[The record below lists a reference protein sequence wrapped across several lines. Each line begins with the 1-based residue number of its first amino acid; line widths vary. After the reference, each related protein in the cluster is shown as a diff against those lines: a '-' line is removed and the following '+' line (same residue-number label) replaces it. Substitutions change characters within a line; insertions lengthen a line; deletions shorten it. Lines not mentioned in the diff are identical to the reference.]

1 MMANL
6 APIARQRFFD
16 ANGDPLNA
24 GKLWTYAAGTDTPL
38 ASYSNAAGTEN
49 TNPVILDSQ
58 GYADVWIGTSSYK
71 FVLMNSADVIQWTK
85 DNIALPSVEGG
96 PTTGDIKPTIKT
108 VADSGWVLLNDTT
121 LGNSS
126 SGATGRANDD
136 TEALFTLLW
145 NNTANADCAVSSGRG
160 ASAAADFAANKTIAL
175 PKALGRAMGIYG
187 AGATLTSRALG
198 AIVGAETH
206 TLTTP
211 EMPSHTHLQDAH
223 THIQDGHAHDQRYS
237 LTGGVDPYPVGT
249 TSDTEGNGGVT
260 GTTIPTNQNTTA
272 VNQSTGGGGAHN
284 NMQPTFFINA
294 MIKL

>member
-1 MMANL
+1 MANL

-49 TNPVILDSQ
+49 ANPVILDSQ

-96 PTTGDIKPTIKT
+96 PTTGDVKLAFKL
-108 VADSGWVLLNDTT
+108 VADAGWVLLNDTT

-136 TEALFTLLW
+136 TEALFTHLW
-145 NNTANADCAVSSGRG
+145 TITDNANCAVSSGRG

-175 PKALGRAMGIYG
+175 PKSLGRAIAIYG
-187 AGATLTSRALG
+187 LGSGLTSRAI
-198 AIVGAETH
+198 AAVVGAETH
-206 TLTTP
+206 QLSTA
-211 EMPSHTHLQDAH
+211 EMPSHTHTQDAH
-223 THIQDGHAHDQRYS
+223 NHTQDAHAHDQRYS
-237 LTGGVDPYPVGT
+237 LTGGVDAYPVGT

-260 GTTIPTNQNTTA
+260 GNTIATNQPATA
-272 VNQSTGGGGAHN
+272 VNQNTGGGGSHN